1 MIDDGSILFIDNSN
15 KNQDNQEPNIDKTST
30 NKINSLYTSPFTCPL
45 NFPIDSGKKRFSC
58 NSAMNEEKYW
68 KKSCKILEMHP
79 RKSTPLLRKE
89 RMKSLFYKNKNN
101 AKSNTSIWDFAN
113 IIIY

>member
-1 MIDDGSILFIDNSN
+1 MIDDDSILFIDNSN
-15 KNQDNQEPNIDKTST
+15 KNPDNQGPNIDKIST

-45 NFPIDSGKKRFSC
+45 KISFDSDKKRFNC

-79 RKSTPLLRKE
+79 RNSTPLIRKE

-101 AKSNTSIWDFAN
+101 TKSNTSIWDFAN
-113 IIIY
+113 IIIC